1 MTDVANVDMIVKMY
15 QRFVTIERI
24 SLFELNDTEDH
35 DIMQARYSMQSV
47 VYYLQSSL
55 KKHMQESLKS
65 VANLDLDFSNM
76 SVHICFSIWQSNV
89 EHRYITRNL

>member
-1 MTDVANVDMIVKMY
+1 MTDVANVDMIIKMY

-47 VYYLQSSL
+47 VYHLQSSL